1 LCHAPVVASARKNRF
16 DDVMRGTHF
25 SGEDGPSEDPDKGL
39 IARPFFHATKMALE
53 SYVPVVIFA
62 IVALMFPLGTFF
74 ATRLFRPT
82 HPTPL
87 KDLTYECGE
96 EPEGEA
102 QIQFHFQ
109 YYMFALIF
117 VVFDV
122 AAIFLLL
129 WAFAWGGLLSFGS
142 PVAKFSIFLFLGI
155 MFVATQYA
163 LKKEE
168 VIQI

>member
-1 LCHAPVVASARKNRF
+1 MLL
-16 DDVMRGTHF
+16 
-25 SGEDGPSEDPDKGL
+25 ED
-39 IARPFFHATKMALE
+39 
-53 SYVPVVIFA
+53 YVPVAIFT
-62 IVALMFPLGTFF
+62 ILALLFPLGTFF
-74 ATRLFRPT
+74 ATRLFRPH

-96 EPEGEA
+96 LPEGEA

-109 YYMFALIF
+109 YYMFGLIF
-117 VVFDV
+117 LVFDV

-129 WAFAWGGLLSFGS
+129 WAFAWDGLLD
-142 PVAKFSIFLFLGI
+142 VASAAARFSIFIFLGI

>member
-1 LCHAPVVASARKNRF
+1 
-16 DDVMRGTHF
+16 
-25 SGEDGPSEDPDKGL
+25 
-39 IARPFFHATKMALE
+39 MALE
-53 SYVPVVIFA
+53 SYVPIVILA
-62 IVALMFPLGTFF
+62 RIALLFPLGTFF
-74 ATRLFRPT
+74 ATRLFRPD

-87 KDLTYECGE
+87 KHLTYECGE
-96 EPEGEA
+96 VPEGVA

-117 VVFDV
+117 AVFDV
-122 AAIFLLL
+122 AAVFLLL
-129 WAFAWGGLLSFGS
+129 WAFAWGGLLSSSS
-142 PVAKFSIFLFLGI
+142 PAAKSWTVLFLGL

>member
-1 LCHAPVVASARKNRF
+1 
-16 DDVMRGTHF
+16 
-25 SGEDGPSEDPDKGL
+25 
-39 IARPFFHATKMALE
+39 MALE

-62 IVALMFPLGTFF
+62 VVALLFPLGTFF
-74 ATRLFRPT
+74 ATRLFRPD

-96 EPEGEA
+96 VPEGVA

-117 VVFDV
+117 DV

-129 WAFAWGGLLSFGS
+129 WAFALGGLLNSAS
-142 PVAKFSIFLFLGI
+142 PVAKFSIFLFLGS

>member
-1 LCHAPVVASARKNRF
+1 
-16 DDVMRGTHF
+16 
-25 SGEDGPSEDPDKGL
+25 
-39 IARPFFHATKMALE
+39 MALE
-53 SYVPVVIFA
+53 DYAPVAVFA
-62 IVALMFPLGTFF
+62 VLALLFPLGTFF

-82 HPTPL
+82 RPQPL

-96 EPEGEA
+96 MPEGEA

-117 VVFDV
+117 LVFDV

-129 WAFAWGGLLSFGS
+129 WAFYWQDLLAGAG
-142 PVAKFSIFLFLGI
+142 VAKYLIFVFLGI
-155 MFVATQYA
+155 MFAATQYA

-168 VIQI
+168 VIHI

>member
-1 LCHAPVVASARKNRF
+1 
-16 DDVMRGTHF
+16 
-25 SGEDGPSEDPDKGL
+25 
-39 IARPFFHATKMALE
+39 MALE
-53 SYVPVVIFA
+53 EYAPVAVFA
-62 IVALMFPLGTFF
+62 VLALLFPVLTFF
-74 ATRLFRPT
+74 ATRLFRPDN
-82 HPTPL
+82 PTPL
-87 KDLTYECGE
+87 KDLVYECGE
-96 EPEGEA
+96 MPEGEA

-129 WAFAWGGLLSFGS
+129 WAFMWNDLLAG
-142 PVAKFSIFLFLGI
+142 PDVAKYLIFVFLGI

-168 VIQI
+168 VIHI